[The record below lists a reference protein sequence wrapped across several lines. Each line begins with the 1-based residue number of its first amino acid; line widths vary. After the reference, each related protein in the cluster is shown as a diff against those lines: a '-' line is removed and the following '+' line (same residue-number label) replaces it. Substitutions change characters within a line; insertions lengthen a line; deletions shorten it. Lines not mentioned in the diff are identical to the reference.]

1 MYIALGLISGGLDS
15 ILAVRLLQEQ
25 KQLRVEGVTFV
36 TPFFGPE
43 KARAAAA
50 QLGIPLHEIDITETH
65 FAMLKK
71 PKHGYGKNMNP
82 CIDCHALMFQ
92 EAAQLLRSLD
102 LPGFLFSG
110 EVLGERPMSQNF
122 NSLQIVARESGT
134 PDMIV
139 RPLSAKLLPPTQPE
153 LKGMINREMLLDIQ
167 GRSRKPQLAL
177 VKKWGI
183 TDFPNPGGGC
193 LLTDPPYSRR
203 LRDLFD
209 HQDPETI
216 TRTDLELLS
225 IGRHLR
231 VRPDLKIIIGRNEKD
246 NEQLA
251 ALVRKTD
258 TLISLVDFP
267 GPTVLIPD
275 NAVGDDCLLGTRI
288 CVSFS
293 NARTQDGVNVFMHR
307 PKSSITMKAAAVP
320 REDINNWFL

>member
-1 MYIALGLISGGLDS
+1 MYIALGLLSGGLDS

-50 QLGIPLHEIDITETH
+50 QLGITLHELDITDTH
-65 FAMLKK
+65 FAMLLN

-82 CIDCHALMFQ
+82 CIDCHALMFR
-92 EAAQLLRSLD
+92 EAAKLLESLD
-102 LPGFLFSG
+102 LPGFIFSG
-110 EVLGERPMSQNF
+110 EVLGQRPMSQNRQ
-122 NSLQIVARESGT
+122 SLGIVARESGT
-134 PDMIV
+134 PDMIL

-153 LKGMINREMLLDIQ
+153 LKGMVDREILLELE
-167 GRSRKPQLAL
+167 GRTRKPQMALA
-177 VKKWGI
+177 KKWGI

-193 LLTDPPYSRR
+193 LLTDPPFSRR

-209 HQDPETI
+209 HQSADTI
-216 TRTDLELLS
+216 TRTDLELLK

-231 VRPDLKIIIGRNEKD
+231 VRPDLKIIIGRNESD
-246 NEQLA
+246 NDKLNT
-251 ALVRKTD
+251 LVRSTD

-275 NAVGDDCLLGTRI
+275 DAHGEDCLLGTRI

-293 NARTQDGVNVFMHR
+293 SARNKGAVDVFLHR
-307 PKSSITMKAAAVP
+307 PKSIITVKATALP
-320 REDINNWFL
+320 REEIDAWFL